1 MQRMR
6 ASLQLTVIRRLVQIQ
21 SSTRPPPGKNWR
33 LIMLRASFIAV
44 TASAVLV
51 TGCASNP
58 RSFAPVLAA
67 APADEGAFQQVLASC
82 QEIAAQSGG
91 GRSGRLTSAGAG
103 IAGGAGA
110 AAVGTAATA
119 GTYSSYGAAAAA
131 GSALI
136 VTVPIIGLGAAWGL
150 ARINRGNKERRIN
163 QAAQDCLATEGYA
176 VTSWER
182 ARDRQPEEEPVDEP
196 MSVAPQE
203 AGKAE
208 VEPEGRPEDEL
219 VALTTL

>member
-1 MQRMR
+1 
-6 ASLQLTVIRRLVQIQ
+6 
-21 SSTRPPPGKNWR
+21 
-33 LIMLRASFIAV
+33 MLRASLIAV

-51 TGCASNP
+51 TGCASTP

-67 APADEGAFQQVLASC
+67 APADDGTFRQVLASC

-91 GRSGRLTSAGAG
+91 RRSGRLASAGAG

-110 AAVGTAATA
+110 AAAGTAATA

-131 GSALI
+131 GGAVI
-136 VTVPIIGLGAAWGL
+136 VAVPIIGLAAAWGL

-163 QAAQDCLATEGYA
+163 QATQDCLATEGYA

-182 ARDRQPEEEPVDEP
+182 VRDRPPVVWSVDEP
-196 MSVAPQE
+196 ELVAPQE
-203 AGKAE
+203 AGNAE
-208 VEPEGRPEDEL
+208 VEHEGEPESGPESGPEDEL
-219 VALTTL
+219 AVLTTQ

>member
-1 MQRMR
+1 M
-6 ASLQLTVIRRLVQIQ
+6 
-21 SSTRPPPGKNWR
+21 
-33 LIMLRASFIAV
+33 IMLRASLIAV

-51 TGCASNP
+51 TGCASTP

-67 APADEGAFQQVLASC
+67 APADTGAYEQVLASC

-91 GRSGRLTSAGAG
+91 RRSGRLASAGAG
-103 IAGGAGA
+103 IVGGAGA

-131 GSALI
+131 GGALI
-136 VTVPIIGLGAAWGL
+136 VAVPIIGLAAAWGL
-150 ARINRGNKERRIN
+150 SRINRGNKERRIN

-182 ARDRQPEEEPVDEP
+182 VRDRQPVDEP
-196 MSVAPQE
+196 VVESEQVASQD
-203 AGKAE
+203 ADI
-208 VEPEGRPEDEL
+208 VEGGPEGEL
-219 VALTTL
+219 TLLTTQ